1 MGKQRKDKKKLTE
14 LEELQEKNRKLEERI
29 RQQLALLPQKAQDK
43 VSEHF
48 EGLYRKTIDE
58 IESAINL
65 KQVET
70 PEDITR
76 LLIEKLKTKS
86 DT

>member
-1 MGKQRKDKKKLTE
+1 MGKQSKNKEKLKE
-14 LEELQEKNRKLEERI
+14 LEELQKMNDELEERI
-29 RQQLALLPQKAQDK
+29 RQQLKILPQKAQEK

-48 EGLYRKTIDE
+48 EGLYGKTIDE

-70 PEDITR
+70 PEEIAS
-76 LLIEKLKTKS
+76 LLLEKLKRKS